1 MMNKNMN
8 RGEWGLGERRLP
20 LLVAFHFQLDIF
32 QCLSALFKLHLPWGL
47 QRGRGRGTWIVG
59 GSTGCSHLWAIRAE
73 SSRSRSRNRVP
84 LAGFG
89 NPKNATQIALFWH
102 DTQAERDR
110 QQRSRGI
117 GRERKIKGERER
129 EKLSLRWRK
138 CLGQPSV
145 WRLLL
150 IKCWQATTTISQ
162 LHFNKLGNADTL
174 YGVSTLPTFLLGC
187 SLLSTAS
194 SLFPALV

>member
-1 MMNKNMN
+1 MGVG
-8 RGEWGLGERRLP
+8 GEEA
-20 LLVAFHFQLDIF
+20 AFAR
-32 QCLSALFKLHLPWGL
+32 CLSLSIRYFSVP
-47 QRGRGRGTWIVG
+47 QRLIQIAFAVRVVAVTVAIPAEGKGGGGTWIVG

-129 EKLSLRWRK
+129 ERARN
-138 CLGQPSV
+138 CHCAG
-145 WRLLL
+145 
-150 IKCWQATTTISQ
+150 A
-162 LHFNKLGNADTL
+162 NALDNPL
-174 YGVSTLPTFLLGC
+174 CGGC
-187 SLLSTAS
+187 S
-194 SLFPALV
+194 